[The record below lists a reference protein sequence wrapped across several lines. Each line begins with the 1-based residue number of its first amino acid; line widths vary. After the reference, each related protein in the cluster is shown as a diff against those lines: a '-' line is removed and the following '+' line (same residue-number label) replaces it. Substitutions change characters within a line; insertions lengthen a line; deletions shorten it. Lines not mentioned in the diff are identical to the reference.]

1 MKTSPRQYSP
11 PSARVIGGE
20 NGRHPK
26 ILRPLSSRKNPSVN
40 REHFQGDQLSPQYLF
55 PPNSTG
61 IQSDVPT
68 TNLTTWNNVHEHHQA
83 EQVLSPQYLY
93 PPNSSSKY
101 IISNKE
107 LTPRNITRIY
117 HHQAGK
123 TLSPQYLF
131 PPNFSP
137 QHLQPPNLNKHGI
150 SSEETTLWNIPGS
163 NQHQA
168 KHNLSPQYLF
178 PPNLRIVTKQNPHL
192 PQGTIIKR
200 DHNPSQNLSPQYLS
214 PPNFWS
220 ASFPSKS
227 EKEMNWGVAAFFALF
242 QITTIESKPWS
253 LISLL
258 ARLRY
263 SQRPPF
269 INFNRP
275 ILKNFIAANLKIYAA
290 TTNLCGIFLV
300 P

>member
-1 MKTSPRQYSP
+1 M
-11 PSARVIGGE
+11 
-20 NGRHPK
+20 
-26 ILRPLSSRKNPSVN
+26 
-40 REHFQGDQLSPQYLF
+40 F

-61 IQSDVPT
+61 IQSGVPT
-68 TNLTTWNNVHEHHQA
+68 TKLTTWNNVHEHHQA

-150 SSEETTLWNIPGS
+150 SNEETTLWNIPGR

-220 ASFPSKS
+220 ACFPSKS

-263 SQRPPF
+263 SQRPPPF
-269 INFNRP
+269 IISNRP
-275 ILKNFIAANLKIYAA
+275 IPTPPQPIYAESFWHH
-290 TTNLCGIFLV
+290 NEVRV
-300 P
+300 PQQWCNERT